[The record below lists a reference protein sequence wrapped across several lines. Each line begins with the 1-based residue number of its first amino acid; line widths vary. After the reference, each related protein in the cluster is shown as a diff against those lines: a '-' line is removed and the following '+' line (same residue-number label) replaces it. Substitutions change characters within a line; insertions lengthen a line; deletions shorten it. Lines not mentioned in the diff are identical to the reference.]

1 MDYKLLI
8 LAPSAGGK
16 STLMRYLREHTHF
29 NIAEM
34 DEEVMKENDNVWP
47 SDNDHK
53 DNVIVP
59 RVVKNIISKKQ
70 VIYLA
75 SYVPTDLI
83 KKAKSVGFKIILLD
97 IDEQELQKRNKERM
111 REESYEDASQWFE
124 LQFDNYKKLQAEGLV
139 DIVLDGTQTPTEITE
154 RITSIAKSA
163 E

>member
-53 DNVIVP
+53 DRVIVP
-59 RVVKNIISKKQ
+59 KVVKNIISKKQ

-75 SYVPTDLI
+75 SYVPIDLI
-83 KKAKSVGFKIILLD
+83 REAQGVGFKIILLD
-97 IDEQELQKRNKERM
+97 IDEEELQKRNKERM
-111 REESYEDASQWFE
+111 RDENYNDASAWFKMQ
-124 LQFDNYKKLQAEGLV
+124 LDSYKKLQVEGLV
-139 DIVLDGTQTPTEITE
+139 DIILDGAQAPAKIAE
-154 RITSIAKSA
+154 RITNIAKSA